1 MAGLFRVD
9 GGPDGPGSFT
19 GFYQEND
26 GTLRH
31 LEGWEWQAYVAG
43 GNAPQTRTVPQMTMM
58 IREAPKV
65 SGPGPQGRL
74 DGAADEAWNTK
85 APKADAPAPAA
96 PAAPAKAATS
106 PEMTNLLARFG
117 VDYQAA
123 PAPTPAMLAFMR
135 GLGMT
140 LDTAADTKQRSVSR
154 IKERSSTA
162 LSDID
167 RGDQRTQRSMLAD
180 MVGRGVLRSGEANT
194 RFGEQAENVARSK
207 GDVLSNQAEGIDNAD
222 IGYNQTRD
230 SLRQGALERTINAET
245 DQATR
250 AAQTAAQTES
260 YARQDA
266 GAATQYTRQREAED
280 RAALQQEDFF
290 KRRGQQE
297 LDIIA
302 ARTRQQDELLR
313 RQGL

>member
-1 MAGLFRVD
+1 MAA
-9 GGPDGPGSFT
+9 
-19 GFYQEND
+19 N
-26 GTLRH
+26 
-31 LEGWEWQAYVAG
+31 
-43 GNAPQTRTVPQMTMM
+43 
-58 IREAPKV
+58 
-65 SGPGPQGRL
+65 
-74 DGAADEAWNTK
+74 
-85 APKADAPAPAA
+85 
-96 PAAPAKAATS
+96 
-106 PEMTNLLARFG
+106 EMTNLLARFG

-290 KRRGQQE
+290 KRSGQQQ

-302 ARTRQQDELLR
+302 AQTRQQDELLR